1 MTIAEARQTFLGVAE
16 YAARVLTETDGMWPP
31 AARATA
37 CRDGLQHIEAECRSA
52 HAAVTA
58 IEEAQTT

>member
-1 MTIAEARQTFLGVAE
+1 MTRGEAEQALLGVAE

-37 CRDGLQHIEAECRSA
+37 CREGLQHIEAECRRV
-52 HAAVTA
+52 HVAVTA
-58 IEEAQTT
+58 IEEVQTT